1 MTPPISL
8 DLLDQLTT
16 PVLLLDA
23 SLRVSHANPAFCAWV
38 GIGQRRWLQA
48 SLDEL
53 GAPELAACAV
63 LACREA
69 QTQRLGQCRWRPLP
83 TVELMASARVSPVRQ
98 VANVHAMIE
107 FYIERDDADPSAW
120 PAALAATLKGLAHEV
135 RNPLACLQGAAQ
147 LLARRTQDPEQRRY
161 VEVIAAETARLA
173 ALVERL
179 LEPRP
184 AQALTAVNVHEIL
197 ERVRLLA
204 EADAAWSCRIIRD
217 YDPSLPLLIG
227 DADRLLQALWNLVRN
242 ALQAGATE
250 VRLRTRSEH
259 GVALAEQVCRQAI
272 RIEVIDDGHG
282 VPDALAAQVFLP
294 LVSGRAEGSGLG
306 LALTQEIVREHR
318 GSLSFRSRPG
328 HTVFTLM
335 VPMEASVL

>member
-1 MTPPISL
+1 MMPLVSL
-8 DLLDQLTT
+8 ELLDQLTT
-16 PVLLLDA
+16 PVLLLDEG
-23 SLRVSHANPAFCAWV
+23 LRVCHANPAFCAWV
-38 GIGQRRWLQA
+38 GMGQRRWLQA

-53 GAPELAACAV
+53 GAPDLAACAAR
-63 LACREA
+63 ACKEA
-69 QTQRLGQCRWRPLP
+69 QTERLGHCHWRPLP
-83 TVELMASARVSPVRQ
+83 AVELIAEALVSPVQ
-98 VANVHAMIE
+98 HVPGVHAMIE
-107 FYIERDDADPSAW
+107 FHIERDDASGSRW

-135 RNPLACLQGAAQ
+135 RNPLAGLQGAAQ

-161 VEVIAAETARLA
+161 VEVIAAETTRLA

-179 LEPRP
+179 LQPRP
-184 AQALTAVNVHEIL
+184 IQALTEVNVHEIL

-204 EADAAWSCRIIRD
+204 EADAAWSSRIIRD

-227 DADRLLQALWNLVRN
+227 DADRLMQALWNLVRN

-259 GVALAEQVCRQAI
+259 GVTLAEQVCRQAI
-272 RIEVIDDGHG
+272 RIDVIDDGCG
-282 VPDALAAQVFLP
+282 VPDALAATVFLP

-318 GSLSFRSRPG
+318 GSISFRSRPG

-335 VPMEASVL
+335 LPMEETLT